1 MPHNIVTSVAGCNTI
16 EEPESELFIGNSVNR
31 MVPPIPA
38 QEVIIKEEVIDQ
50 LLIEEAYIKVT
61 NMTTGIDL
69 TKKEAEDLE
78 NKLRKERESNPIY
91 KTEELISN
99 PPIIVKENSRI
110 SKLDKKKKEI
120 KQVTNE
126 STEVKE

>member
-1 MPHNIVTSVAGCNTI
+1 MGKKITEATFSSPIRIIGFDRLPRVG
-16 EEPESELFIGNSVNR
+16 EPFFTF
-31 MVPPIPA
+31 A
-38 QEVIIKEEVIDQ
+38 
-50 LLIEEAYIKVT
+50 
-61 NMTTGIDL
+61 